1 MHVAYH
7 RVAQTSHGERLLP
20 KYLAPNLVLHM
31 RNLPW
36 FGVTKR
42 EETYVCIAFMY
53 TKSEEF
59 SRFQT
64 KIVIVTKVSFHL
76 MEFN

>member
-53 TKSEEF
+53 RKYGEF
-59 SRFQT
+59 SRFQV
-64 KIVIVTKVSFHL
+64 KHVTVTEVSL
-76 MEFN
+76 DLVELT